1 MATEQKFKQ
10 TEIGLIPED
19 WDVEVFSNVIAIN
32 PKRDI
37 KKGTT
42 ARKISMQKLI
52 EFKRK
57 IDGFELSEFKGGSK
71 FQNEDTLMA
80 RITPC
85 LENGKTA
92 YVDLLEDNEIAF
104 GSTEFIVLSG
114 KDNLTRND
122 FVYYLAISPK
132 IRRIAIQSMTGTSGR
147 QRIQADLLGDVEIGI
162 PSLEEQKSITK
173 ILSDFDSKIELLQ
186 KQNKTLEAIGQAIF
200 KHWFIDFE
208 FPNEEGKPYKSS
220 GGEVVFNEELEKEI
234 PKGWEAKPLDQ
245 IANFLNGLALQKF
258 PPEGDVFLPVIKI
271 KELRQGITEQSDK
284 ASPNI
289 DKKYII
295 NDGDVLFSWSGTLM
309 VVIWGEGKG
318 ALNQHLFKVTSDNF
332 EKWFYYYWIK
342 NHLRTF
348 IGIAKDK
355 TTTMGH
361 IKRHHLTVSKVLVP
375 NDVILGRMNEIMK
388 SFTRKIIKNKLE
400 LRRLIS
406 LRDTL
411 LPKLMSGEIRVNNL
425 EASTE

>member
-92 YVDLLEDNEIAF
+92 YVDILEDNEIAF

-114 KDNLTRND
+114 KYNLTRND

-162 PSLEEQKSITK
+162 PSLEEQKSIAK
-173 ILSDFDSKIELLQ
+173 ILSDLDSKIELLQ

-200 KHWFIDFE
+200 KHWFVDFE

-220 GGEVVFNEELEKEI
+220 GGEMVFNEELEKEI
-234 PKGWEAKPLDQ
+234 PKGWEVGSPMRLASFKNGKSTTL
-245 IANFLNGLALQKF
+245 ATYAENGLYPLIGSNGEIGRTDKKIVDQPSIIIGRVGANCGSLHYSLEPCWISDNAIFAIPKLTSEYPFVLMSFKRLTFRDLRAGSAQPLINQTSIKTLRLII
-258 PPEGDVFLPVIKI
+258 PPHE
-271 KELRQGITEQSDK
+271 
-284 ASPNI
+284 NI
-289 DKKYII
+289 D
-295 NDGDVLFSWSGTLM
+295 NFS
-309 VVIWGEGKG
+309 
-318 ALNQHLFKVTSDNF
+318 
-332 EKWFYYYWIK
+332 K
-342 NHLRTF
+342 NIRSIL
-348 IGIAKDK
+348 
-355 TTTMGH
+355 
-361 IKRHHLTVSKVLVP
+361 SKIQS
-375 NDVILGRMNEIMK
+375 NMNENR
-388 SFTRKIIKNKLE
+388 SLSKI
-400 LRRLIS
+400 
-406 LRDTL
+406 RDSL
-411 LPKLMSGEIRVNNL
+411 LPKLMSGKIRVLNNQKIE
-425 EASTE
+425 EAV